1 MTERLTDE
9 WRDCQ
14 RRVTAL
20 ERQYAE
26 AMTSFC
32 RGEGPSPPDEMKKE
46 IIRLREEAKR
56 RLDAALQDIDRRM
69 QEQDRKLNGY

>member
-1 MTERLTDE
+1 MTGRLTDE

-20 ERQYAE
+20 ERQYAD
-26 AMTSFC
+26 AMIAYC
-32 RGEGPSPPDEMKKE
+32 RDAGPPPPDEMKQE

-56 RLDAALQDIDRRM
+56 LLDAAMQDIDRRM
-69 QEQDRKLNGY
+69 QEQERKLDGF